1 MVTDCGIPASVWKP
15 GCRQVAELWGS
26 EPAQGQKTLLEDTQ
40 LRHCLSSWQR
50 NPAETFFF
58 FLAGI
63 LKSVNSFCRTEAV
76 GGLFFSWLELE
87 HTERAWNLTL
97 PTIPWGGESL
107 LSWWRYWKETKWPV
121 GWPTVCLPRMEEF
134 PQVGT
139 PSANSRTI
147 PGWFFTQKWVK
158 VTQIVVR
165 RSLGLKIMRV
175 SRQQNF
181 KGPSSSMRKP
191 PQKTIHPFV

>member
-1 MVTDCGIPASVWKP
+1 MASLPAP
-15 GCRQVAELWGS
+15 GNLDAVKWQSCEVQN
-26 EPAQGQKTLLEDTQ
+26 Q
-40 LRHCLSSWQR
+40 LRDRKLCWKTPSSAIAYQAGKGILLR
-50 NPAETFFF
+50 LFFF

-63 LKSVNSFCRTEAV
+63 LKSVNSLCRTEAV